1 MSEQINL
8 DLLTKRI
15 ADLKS
20 ENDELIASAASPVLK
35 SGGPGGTS
43 GGMDEGRLTK
53 LEGIFDGFRTVP
65 QLAVTALGIAMGALA
80 IVVTIAIFQ
89 FNSLGGRIA
98 DLTDKVDAI
107 PRQLTE
113 EFRAMRAE
121 SAAQT
126 SAIAQSITAARQ
138 MQPQVVVVPTPLPTN
153 NDQKKP

>member
-1 MSEQINL
+1 M
-8 DLLTKRI
+8 
-15 ADLKS
+15 
-20 ENDELIASAASPVLK
+20 
-35 SGGPGGTS
+35 G
-43 GGMDEGRLTK
+43 EGILTK
-53 LEGIFDGFRTVP
+53 LEEISNGFRTVP

-126 SAIAQSITAARQ
+126 SAIAQSITATRQ